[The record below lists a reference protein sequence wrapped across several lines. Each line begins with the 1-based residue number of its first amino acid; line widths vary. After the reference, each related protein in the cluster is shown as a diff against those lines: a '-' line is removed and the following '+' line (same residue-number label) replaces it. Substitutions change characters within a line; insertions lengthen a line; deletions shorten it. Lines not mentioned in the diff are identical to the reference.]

1 MPARRTAS
9 SFLPLLLTALLAVA
23 LACPTPEA
31 AAGPILDRLRERRAE
46 RAASGSTASGSTAS
60 GSTAS
65 GNGAA
70 NRQDDAAARRGSN
83 PQHPLDPASIVP
95 GSRRLV
101 ESYGPHP
108 AQVMDVYLPPNPQRA
123 PVIVMVHGGAWKVG
137 DKANPGL
144 MDNKLARW
152 LPRGFVLVSINYR
165 MLPDAMALTQAEDVA
180 AAVRRVAD
188 AAPGWGADPA
198 RIILMGHSAGAHLV
212 ALVSSAPSLLDR
224 PVAGTVVLDSA
235 AMDVPAVMQR
245 RHLGFYDEAFGKNPS
260 YWIKASPQQQWTTG
274 AVPMLL
280 VCSTKRADKPCAA
293 AEALAAKTARAG
305 RKTPVLPQALTHG
318 EINHLLGLPG
328 AYTDA
333 VDGFIS
339 ARLEEA
345 AR

>member
-1 MPARRTAS
+1 MPARRTR
-9 SFLPLLLTALLAVA
+9 FPYPLLLLAALLALA
-23 LACPTPEA
+23 LACPAPDA
-31 AAGPILDRLRERRAE
+31 AAGPILDKLRERRAE
-46 RAASGSTASGSTAS
+46 RSTPGSTTPGNT
-60 GSTAS
+60 TS
-65 GNGAA
+65 GNATT
-70 NRQDDAAARRGSN
+70 NRQDGAAARRGSA
-83 PQHPLDPASIVP
+83 PLDPATIVP
-95 GSRRLV
+95 GSRRLA
-101 ESYGPHP
+101 ETYGPHP
-108 AQVMDVYLPPNPQRA
+108 AQSMDVYLPPNPQHA
-123 PVIVMVHGGAWKVG
+123 PVIVMVHGGAWKIG

-152 LPRGFVLVSINYR
+152 LPKGFVLVSINYR
-165 MLPDAMALTQAEDVA
+165 MLPNAMALTQAEDVA

-188 AAPGWGADPA
+188 AAPGWGADPS

-212 ALVSSAPSLLDR
+212 ALVSSTPSLLDR

-235 AMDVPAVMQR
+235 AMDVPAIMQR

-260 YWIKASPQQQWTTG
+260 YWIKASPQQQWTTS

-280 VCSTKRADKPCAA
+280 VCSTKRADKPCTA
-293 AEALAAKTARAG
+293 AEAFAAKTARAG

-318 EINHLLGLPG
+318 EINHQLGLPG

-333 VDGFIS
+333 VDGFIT

>member
-1 MPARRTAS
+1 MPARRTR
-9 SFLPLLLTALLAVA
+9 FPFPHLLLAALLAVA
-23 LACPTPEA
+23 LACPAPNA
-31 AAGPILDRLRERRAE
+31 AAGPILDKLRERRAE
-46 RAASGSTASGSTAS
+46 RS
-60 GSTAS
+60 AS
-65 GNGAA
+65 GNADTG
-70 NRQDDAAARRGSN
+70 RQENGTATRRGSA
-83 PQHPLDPASIVP
+83 PLDPAAIVP

-101 ESYGPHP
+101 ETYGPHP
-108 AQVMDVYLPPNPQRA
+108 AQVMDVYLPPHPQHA
-123 PVIVMVHGGAWKVG
+123 PVIVMVHGGAWKIG

-152 LPRGFVLVSINYR
+152 LPKGFVLVSINYR
-165 MLPDAMALTQAEDVA
+165 MLPDAMALEQAGDVA

-235 AMDVPAVMQR
+235 AMDVPAIMQR

-260 YWIKASPQQQWTTG
+260 YWIKASPQQQWTTS

-280 VCSTKRADKPCAA
+280 VCSTKRADKPCTA
-293 AEALAAKTARAG
+293 AEAFAAKTARAG
-305 RKTPVLPQALTHG
+305 RTTPVLPQALTHG
-318 EINHLLGLPG
+318 EINHQLGLPG

-333 VDGFIS
+333 VDGFIT
-339 ARLEEA
+339 ARLEQA

>member
-1 MPARRTAS
+1 MPARRTR
-9 SFLPLLLTALLAVA
+9 FPFPLLLLATLLAVA
-23 LACPTPEA
+23 LACPAPNA
-31 AAGPILDRLRERRAE
+31 AAGPILDKLRERRAE
-46 RAASGSTASGSTAS
+46 RAASGSAT
-60 GSTAS
+60 S
-65 GNGAA
+65 GNAA
-70 NRQDDAAARRGSN
+70 TGRQENATAARRGSA
-83 PQHPLDPASIVP
+83 PLDPATVVP
-95 GSRRLV
+95 GSRRLS
-101 ESYGPHP
+101 ETYGPNP
-108 AQVMDVYLPPNPQRA
+108 AQSMDVYLPPNPQHA
-123 PVIVMVHGGAWKVG
+123 PIIVMVHGGAWKIG

-260 YWIKASPQQQWTTG
+260 YWSKTSPQQQWTTS

-280 VCSTKRADKPCAA
+280 VCSTKRADKPCVA
-293 AEALAAKTARAG
+293 AEAFAAKTARAG
-305 RKTPVLPQALTHG
+305 RTTPVLPQALTHG
-318 EINHLLGLPG
+318 EINHQLGLPG

-333 VDGFIS
+333 VDGFIT

>member
-1 MPARRTAS
+1 MPARRTR
-9 SFLPLLLTALLAVA
+9 FPFPLLLLAALLTVT
-23 LACPTPEA
+23 LACPTPNA
-31 AAGPILDRLRERRAE
+31 AAGPILDKLRERRAE
-46 RAASGSTASGSTAS
+46 RAATTDI
-60 GSTAS
+60 AS
-65 GNGAA
+65 GNGTT
-70 NRQDDAAARRGSN
+70 NRQDGAAARQGSSR
-83 PQHPLDPASIVP
+83 QHPVDPATIVP

-108 AQVMDVYLPPNPQRA
+108 AQVMDVYLPPNPQHA
-123 PVIVMVHGGAWKVG
+123 PVIVMVHGGAWKIG

-152 LPRGFVLVSINYR
+152 LPKGFVLASINYR

-188 AAPGWGADPA
+188 AAPGWGTDPS

-260 YWIKASPQQQWTTG
+260 YWIKASPQQQWTPS

-280 VCSTKRADKPCAA
+280 VCSTKRADKPCVAA
-293 AEALAAKTARAG
+293 QAFAAKTARAG
-305 RKTPVLPQALTHG
+305 RTTPVLPQALTHG
-318 EINHLLGLPG
+318 EINHQLGLPG

-333 VDGFIS
+333 VDGFIT

-345 AR
+345 AP

>member
-1 MPARRTAS
+1 MPAHCTR
-9 SFLPLLLTALLAVA
+9 FPFLLLLLAALLAVA
-23 LACPTPEA
+23 LACPAPNAT
-31 AAGPILDRLRERRAE
+31 AGPILDKLRERRAE
-46 RAASGSTASGSTAS
+46 RSAT
-60 GSTAS
+60 
-65 GNGAA
+65 GNADTG
-70 NRQDDAAARRGSN
+70 RQENGTAARRGSS
-83 PQHPLDPASIVP
+83 PQRPADPAAIVP
-95 GSRRLV
+95 GSRRLS
-101 ESYGPHP
+101 ESYGPNP
-108 AQVMDVYLPPNPQRA
+108 AQSMDVYLPPNPQHA
-123 PVIVMVHGGAWKVG
+123 PVIIMVHGGAWRTG

-152 LPRGFVLVSINYR
+152 LPKGFVLVSINYR
-165 MLPDAMALTQAEDVA
+165 LLPDAMALTQAEDVA

-212 ALVSSAPSLLDR
+212 ALVSSAPSMLDR

-245 RHLGFYDEAFGKNPS
+245 RHLGFYDDAFGKNPS
-260 YWIKASPQQQWTTG
+260 YWIKTSPQQQWTTS

-280 VCSTKRADKPCAA
+280 VCSTKRADKPCLAA
-293 AEALAAKTARAG
+293 DAFAAKTARAG

-318 EINHLLGLPG
+318 EINHQLGLPG

-333 VDGFIS
+333 VDGFIT